1 MARLTN
7 LIPDEN
13 GEDRK
18 NEALWQSILEFINCN
33 PNHFIIFGDFNVVR
47 NESERIGSLFNSSSA
62 SAFNQFIQEG
72 KLWDVPLMGHSFT
85 RISGRGDKLS
95 KLDRFLISEDSAPF
109 FQNFSALVLDSL
121 ISDHR
126 PIVLK
131 HSTSDFGP
139 TPFKFYNS
147 WLLDNKFLDLVS
159 QFWEKHIA
167 EVGSNPI
174 IEFKNKMKALKPIT
188 REWSKNLIDSKLSEK
203 NELIN
208 KIKEFDDNIEKGI
221 GGQPVDSLRASWL
234 ANLRDIESKE
244 NLDDSQKAK
253 IKWGVEADENT
264 KFFHATVNQ
273 KRRTLAIHGIMFE
286 GHWLTDPVLIKDA
299 FFNFFES
306 KFQRIEVVKIKY
318 RIPFYKSLHDD
329 QNTFLDFLVTETE
342 IHDAIWDCDFFSNG
356 VFPRGCYASFISLI
370 PKVSNP
376 TVIADFHP
384 ISLIEA
390 QYKIIAKILA
400 NRLAQVIDS
409 LISHE
414 QSAFIKHQQIL
425 DGPLMVNEVVKW
437 SKRKKSQLMVFKID
451 FEKAFDSVS
460 WDFLLQ
466 FMHFM
471 DDALLIGEWTRV
483 NITNMVSIL
492 QCFYRVSG
500 LKINFHKSNLLGVG
514 VSFDEVGRL
523 AAITGCIPMQTPF
536 SYLGLPIDCNMAK
549 VRGWDPL
556 LDKYNK
562 RLSKWKASLLSI
574 GGRSTLISSVL
585 GSISTYYFSLF
596 PMPSKVNNMLE
607 SIRSNFFWGGD
618 ANVKKISW
626 IPWKSAIA
634 SKEKRGLGIG
644 SLYSLNHA

>member
-1 MARLTN
+1 MHCYMINVYA
-7 LIPDEN
+7 PQ
-13 GEDRK
+13 EDRK
-18 NEALWQSILEFINCN
+18 KEALWQSILEFINCN

-72 KLWDVPLMGHSFT
+72 KLWD
-85 RISGRGDKLS
+85 
-95 KLDRFLISEDSAPF
+95 
-109 FQNFSALVLDSL
+109 NFSALVLDSL

-174 IEFKNKMKALKPIT
+174 IEFKNKMKALKPII

-221 GGQPVDSLRASWL
+221 GGQPIDSLRASWL
-234 ANLRDIESKE
+234 ANLHDIESKE
-244 NLDDSQKAK
+244 NLDASQKAK
-253 IKWGVEADENT
+253 IKWGVKADENT
-264 KFFHATVNQ
+264 KFFHAIVNQ

-318 RIPFYKSLHDD
+318 SSPFYKSLLDD
-329 QNTFLDFLVTETE
+329 QNTFLESLVTETE
-342 IHDAIWDCDFFSNG
+342 IHDAIWDCGSEKSPGPDGYTFAFYKKFWNILKAYIVAFVQDFFSNG
-356 VFPRGCYASFISLI
+356 VFPRGCNASFISLI

-376 TVIADFHP
+376 TVITDFHP
-384 ISLIEA
+384 ISLIGAE
-390 QYKIIAKILA
+390 YKIIAKILA
-400 NRLAQVIDS
+400 NRLAQVIDC

-414 QSAFIKHQQIL
+414 QSAFIKHRQIL

-437 SKRKKSQLMVFKID
+437 CKRKKSQLMVFKID
-451 FEKAFDSVS
+451 FEKAFNSVS

-466 FMHFM
+466 VMHFM
-471 DDALLIGEWTRV
+471 GFSKKWMQWIKGCLYSSTS
-483 NITNMVSIL
+483 SIL
-492 QCFYRVSG
+492 INGSPTCEFPIRRG
-500 LKINFHKSNLLGVG
+500 LRQG
-514 VSFDEVGRL
+514 
-523 AAITGCIPMQTPF
+523 
-536 SYLGLPIDCNMAK
+536 
-549 VRGWDPL
+549 DPL
-556 LDKYNK
+556 
-562 RLSKWKASLLSI
+562 SP
-574 GGRSTLISSVL
+574 
-585 GSISTYYFSLF
+585 FLF
-596 PMPSKVNNMLE
+596 IIAME
-607 SIRSNFFWGGD
+607 GIHIAIED
-618 ANVKKISW
+618 AIV
-626 IPWKSAIA
+626 A
-634 SKEKRGLGIG
+634 GL
-644 SLYSLNHA
+644 YR